1 MGFRASDFSDQIL
14 QMGTLMNFTFGKYMR
29 GTALELKRILAGLAA
44 LMLIGL
50 SAAACAGPS
59 PSEARFHFVQ
69 ITDTHF
75 GDRDHLDR
83 TRRLVE
89 QINHLPLEIACVV
102 HTGDVFADNI
112 TDDRITA
119 EGMAVLQ
126 QLKAPL
132 HVLPGNHDILEKD
145 PERTLQAYRQ
155 RVGPLVHQA
164 EYNGVVFVFGYT
176 EPLALG
182 FDVKGY
188 DPLKELKA
196 ALCGAGG
203 KPVLLFH
210 HRAAV
215 EDYYEFA
222 LHPGWSGEARRRFE
236 ALVHDWNVKAVISG
250 HFHRDE
256 LHGLN
261 GVPIFT
267 APPVAGYW
275 GRQASFRIYDYHD
288 GIRSYRTIYLKE

>member
-1 MGFRASDFSDQIL
+1 MKIG
-14 QMGTLMNFTFGKYMR
+14 
-29 GTALELKRILAGLAA
+29 LKRIIAGLAS

-50 SAAACAGPS
+50 AVAACAGP
-59 PSEARFHFVQ
+59 PQNGARFHFVQ

-89 QINHLPLEIACVV
+89 QINRLPFEIACVV
-102 HTGDVFADNI
+102 HTGDMFADNI
-112 TDDRITA
+112 TNERITA
-119 EGMAVLQ
+119 EGLAVLR
-126 QLKAPL
+126 QLRAPL
-132 HVLPGNHDILEKD
+132 HILPGNHDIREEDL
-145 PERTLQAYRQ
+145 ERTLQAYRQ

-182 FDVKGY
+182 FDVNGY

-196 ALCGAGG
+196 ALTSAGG
-203 KPVLLFH
+203 RPIVLFH

-215 EDYYEFA
+215 DDYYEFA
-222 LHPGWSGEARRRFE
+222 MHPGWGGEARRRFE
-236 ALVHDWNVKAVISG
+236 ALLRDFNVKAVIAG

-256 LHGLN
+256 LHASDGI
-261 GVPIFT
+261 PIFT

-275 GRQASFRIYDYHD
+275 GRQGSFRVYEYLD
-288 GIRSYRTIYLKE
+288 GIRSYRTIYLKD